1 LLQNARQALGADG
14 GLIRVATSSV
24 GNEIRIAISDDG
36 CGIADEIRSRI
47 FDPFFTTRDV
57 GKGMGLGLTVSHDT
71 VNVYGGRI
79 EVQTAAG
86 KGSTFTICLPSDAA
100 TELPD
105 RP

>member
-1 LLQNARQALGADG
+1 
-14 GLIRVATSSV
+14 
-24 GNEIRIAISDDG
+24 
-36 CGIADEIRSRI
+36 
-47 FDPFFTTRDV
+47 
-57 GKGMGLGLTVSHDT
+57 